1 MANHKSA
8 IKRAK
13 QNNARNLRNK
23 AVRSRVKNMI
33 KDVRKALQENSKEDA
48 IAALKTAIPVI
59 HEAAGKGVLHRNNAA
74 RKISRLTR
82 QVNAAS

>member
-23 AVRSRVKNMI
+23 AVRSRVKNVS
-33 KDVRKALQENSKEDA
+33 KDVRKALQGNSKEEA
-48 IAALKTAIPVI
+48 VTALKTAIPVI
-59 HEAAGKGVLHRNNAA
+59 DQAASKGVLHRNNAA
-74 RKISRLTR
+74 RKISRLTQ
-82 QVNAAS
+82 QVNAIP